1 VLAFHADE
9 GPTSATEVPQG
20 TVAPLLARGGHV
32 NSKQSTMSVSHQD
45 LLESIRQRRAV
56 VGVIGLGYVGLP
68 LAVEVARSGY
78 RCIGF
83 DISQAVA
90 DGVNAGYSHIADVNA
105 DVLAAFVGEGLLE
118 ATTDLTRLGECDAV
132 SICVPT
138 PLNKIKDPDLS
149 YVISATHA
157 VLHGLRPGQL
167 LILEST
173 TFPGTTREV
182 VLPIL
187 EESGLKVG
195 EDFFLCFSPERVD
208 PGNAVWHTRN
218 TPKVVGGITPACLQ
232 AGMALYS
239 GIFETMV
246 PVESAEAAE
255 LTKVYENTFRMINI
269 ALANE
274 LAQAC
279 QKLGVDVWEVI
290 EAAATKPFGFMKFTP
305 GPGLGGHCIP
315 LDPHY
320 LSWKM
325 RSLAFRTRMIDLAS
339 EINAEMPAFVVQ
351 KAAAALNEERKAV
364 NGSRVLVLGVA
375 YKKDIDDLRES
386 PALEIIRLL
395 QERGAQVEYHDP
407 FCPVIREDGETALR
421 GLPMHSVPL
430 TDQALSSAD
439 LVVVVTDHSTV
450 DYNRVS
456 ALARLVVDT
465 RGVLRRSGTGAAGD
479 GARVVGLTRAGA
491 SRARTV
497 AEVAAV

>member
-1 VLAFHADE
+1 
-9 GPTSATEVPQG
+9 
-20 TVAPLLARGGHV
+20 
-32 NSKQSTMSVSHQD
+32 
-45 LLESIRQRRAV
+45 
-56 VGVIGLGYVGLP
+56 
-68 LAVEVARSGY
+68 
-78 RCIGF
+78 
-83 DISQAVA
+83 
-90 DGVNAGYSHIADVNA
+90 
-105 DVLAAFVGEGLLE
+105 
-118 ATTDLTRLGECDAV
+118 
-132 SICVPT
+132 
-138 PLNKIKDPDLS
+138 
-149 YVISATHA
+149 
-157 VLHGLRPGQL
+157 
-167 LILEST
+167 
-173 TFPGTTREV
+173 
-182 VLPIL
+182 
-187 EESGLKVG
+187 
-195 EDFFLCFSPERVD
+195 
-208 PGNAVWHTRN
+208 
-218 TPKVVGGITPACLQ
+218 VVGGITPACLQ

-239 GIFETMV
+239 GIFESMV

-279 QKLGVDVWEVI
+279 EKLGVDVWEVI

-375 YKKDIDDLRES
+375 YKRDIDDLRES
-386 PALEIIRLL
+386 PALEIIRML

-407 FCPVIREDGETALR
+407 FCPVIRDDGETALR
-421 GLPMHSVPL
+421 GLPLHSVPL

-491 SRARTV
+491 SAARTGAQV
-497 AEVAAV
+497 ATV